1 MSLGPFS
8 SPYVPNTDSDRKAIL
23 EAIGARSIEDLFKDI
38 PEGYRNP
45 VLDLPI
51 PLPELELRREMQ
63 ALSEINLNVDSSPCF
78 LGGGS
83 YNHFIPAAV
92 GYIVSRGELSTA
104 YTPYQPEVSQ
114 GTLQAIYE
122 FQSLVCQLTGMEVA
136 NSGMYDGATS
146 LAEAALM
153 ACRVTGKNRILVLD
167 TVSPDYASVIRTYAE
182 PQGLEVVMVESH
194 PPGRPWDQIVDD
206 NISCLVVQHPNYFG
220 YLEELDELVRAVH
233 DRNALLVVS
242 TDPTFL
248 GLFRSPGEYGADIVV
263 AEGQPLGVPLSF
275 GGPYVGLFTCRSK
288 FLRQMPGRIV
298 GKTTD
303 TLGRDGYVLT
313 LQTREQHIRRER
325 ATSNICTSEALV
337 GTAVVTYL
345 ACMGKTGLRHIAE
358 LTYHK
363 SHYAASL
370 IDAIDG
376 YRVQPGIFFQEFLV
390 DCPIPAKDLN
400 AKLMERGII
409 GGIDVSSGSFNDNK
423 LLLCV
428 TEMNSR
434 AQIDTLVEAL
444 TVIGKEVS

>member
-1 MSLGPFS
+1 M
-8 SPYVPNTDSDRKAIL
+8 
-23 EAIGARSIEDLFKDI
+23 
-38 PEGYRNP
+38 
-45 VLDLPI
+45 
-51 PLPELELRREMQ
+51 
-63 ALSEINLNVDSSPCF
+63 F
-78 LGGGS
+78 LGGGA
-83 YNHFIPAAV
+83 YNHFIPAVV
-92 GYIVSRGELSTA
+92 GYVVSRGELSTA

-122 FQSLVCQLTGMEVA
+122 FQSLVCQLTGMDVA

-153 ACRVTGKNRILVLD
+153 ACRITGKNRITVLD
-167 TVSPDYASVIRTYAE
+167 TVSPDYVSVIKTYAE
-182 PQGLEVVMVESH
+182 PQGLEVSTVSASN
-194 PPGRPWDQIVDD
+194 PIVGDD
-206 NISCLVVQHPNYFG
+206 NSCLVVQHPNYLG
-220 YLEELDELVRAVH
+220 YLEEVDELVRVTH
-233 DRNALLVVS
+233 DSKALLVVY
-242 TDPTFL
+242 TDPIFL
-248 GLFRSPGEYGADIVV
+248 GLFRSPGEHGADIVV

-275 GGPYVGLFTCRSK
+275 GGPYVGLFTCRSE

-303 TLGRDGYVLT
+303 TFGRDGYVLT

-363 SHYAASL
+363 SHYAAAL
-370 IDAIDG
+370 INSIDG
-376 YRVQPGIFFQEFLV
+376 FSVPLPGIFFQEFV
-390 DCPIPAKDLN
+390 VKCPISPKDLN
-400 AKLMERGII
+400 ARLLGLGII
-409 GGIDVSSGSFNDNK
+409 GGIDVSDHVPNG

-434 AQIDTLVEAL
+434 VQIDTLVDAL
-444 TVIGKEVS
+444 MVIGKEVS